1 MAGWLTNG
9 MGGVYSR
16 DTTNNS
22 YRRPTGAEQIP
33 VDTDTTSG
41 VAPQTVALT
50 AFEIAALAAS
60 LVNNTGTLSSDA
72 ATQNTLTG
80 NITTEAKTTAVGASF
95 TGTITNST
103 VSASSV
109 IDAVVS
115 SRTNT
120 VPGAYVSAITPAS
133 GSFTVAI
140 TNGGTAALN
149 GTLQIAYRVN
159 G

>member
-16 DTTNNS
+16 DTTNNT
-22 YRRPTGAEQIP
+22 YRRVTGAEQIP
-33 VDTDTTSG
+33 VDTEVTSG
-41 VAPQTVALT
+41 GQPQTVALT

-60 LVNNTGTLSSDA
+60 LVNNTATLSSDA
-72 ATQNTLTG
+72 ATQNLLTG
-80 NITTEAKTTAVGASF
+80 NITTESKTTAVGASF
-95 TGTITNST
+95 TGTITNSL
-103 VSASSV
+103 VSASSD
-109 IDAVVS
+109 IDVVV
-115 SRTNT
+115 TNRSNP
-120 VPGAYVSAITPAS
+120 VPGAYVSAVTPAS